1 MLNSIFIIR
10 RNQYFP
16 TTIIFIICEIEYRIS
31 EPVDIPFPEM
41 KTDITAGSYVLR
53 EINFKIEAGS
63 KSKLTVALSRCLL
76 ILSILFGIIFAFK
89 FD

>member
-10 RNQYFP
+10 RNHYLP
-16 TTIIFIICEIEYRIS
+16 TTILIICEIEYRIS

>member
-10 RNQYFP
+10 RNHYLP
-16 TTIIFIICEIEYRIS
+16 TTILIICEIEYRIS

-53 EINFKIEAGS
+53 EINFKIEAES